1 MRNQIDSLMIFAA
14 GFGTRMGALTA
25 TRPKPLIEVA
35 GRPLIDHALAR
46 AEEAG
51 FGRIVVNTHYLGEQ
65 IAAHLRGR
73 DVAIS
78 HEWPTIL
85 DTGGGLRQALPLL
98 GGGAVMTM
106 NPDVIWAGPNPLTL
120 ARATWDP
127 ERMDALL
134 LCVEPENTVGRK
146 GGGDFTLSPDGH
158 LTRPGDVVYGG
169 IHILKTERLSEIEDQ
184 VFSLN
189 RLWDRMIA
197 ERRLHGAIYPGRWCD
212 IGHPEGI
219 ALAEDMLSRADV

>member
-46 AEEAG
+46 AAEAG
-51 FGRIVVNTHYLGEQ
+51 VGRIVVNTHYLGDQ
-65 IAAHLRGR
+65 IAAHLAGR

-78 HEWPTIL
+78 HEWPAIL

-98 GGGAVMTM
+98 GGGTVMTM

-120 ARATWDP
+120 ARAAWDP
-127 ERMDALL
+127 TRMDALL
-134 LCVEPENTVGRK
+134 LCVEPENAVGRK
-146 GGGDFTLSPDGH
+146 GGGDFALSTEGH
-158 LTRPGDVVYGG
+158 LTRPGDMIYGG
-169 IHILKTERLSEIEDQ
+169 VQILKTDGLAGIAAEA
-184 VFSLN
+184 FSLN

-197 ERRLHGAIYPGRWCD
+197 QDRLHGALYPGQWCD